1 MAGLKVGILGATGMV
16 GQAMLEVLAQRN
28 FPVAELRP
36 MASGRSAGQILKWKK
51 LDHTIVEAKP
61 EAFEG
66 LDLVLA
72 SAGAAISAELVPHA
86 VKAGAVVID
95 NTSHFRMHHEVPLVV
110 PEVNAEALKGH
121 QGVIANPNCSTAQLV
136 VVLHALRA
144 LAPLKRV
151 VVSTY
156 QSVSG
161 AGKEAVDELVA
172 QSGLVLSNEVPVPSV
187 LPHPIAFDLIP
198 AIDVFLED
206 GRTKEEWKMEVESQ
220 KILGLPQLALTA
232 TCVRVPVFVGHSEAV
247 NVEFEQPVA
256 PALAREVLAKAPGVV
271 VMDEPA
277 THRYPRPG
285 ATSGTDPVYVGR
297 LRRDPSH
304 PCALDMWVVSD
315 NLRKGAALNAVQIAE
330 ALVAMELMRVPA
342 GAR

>member
-1 MAGLKVGILGATGMV
+1 MGGVKVGILGATGMV
-16 GQAMLEVLAQRN
+16 GQAMMDVLAQRK

-36 MASGRSAGQILKWKK
+36 LASGRSAGKIMKWKGN
-51 LDHTIVEAKP
+51 DHLIVEASP
-61 EAFEG
+61 TCFEG
-66 LDLVLA
+66 LDLVLS
-72 SAGAAISAELVPHA
+72 SAGAAISEELVHHA

-95 NTSHFRMHHEVPLVV
+95 NTSFFRMQTDIPLVV
-110 PEVNAEALKGH
+110 PEVNPGDLAKHKGI
-121 QGVIANPNCSTAQLV
+121 IANPNCSTAQLV
-136 VVLHALRA
+136 VVLNALRQ

-161 AGKEAVDELVA
+161 AGKEAMDELVS
-172 QSGLVLSNEVPVPSV
+172 QSASVISGEVPVASV
-187 LPHPIAFDLIP
+187 LRHPIAFDLIP

-220 KILGLPQLALTA
+220 KILGEPGLALTA

-247 NVEFEQPVA
+247 NVEFEHPVA
-256 PALAREVLAKAPGVV
+256 PGLAREVLSKAAGIQVV
-271 VMDEPA
+271 DDPA
-277 THRYPRPG
+277 NHKYPRPG
-285 ATSGTDPVYVGR
+285 ATAGTDPVYVGR
-297 LRRDPSH
+297 IRRDPSH

-330 ALVAMELMRVPA
+330 MLMAQDLLRVPGGVA
-342 GAR
+342 